1 MSDTA
6 KTEEQLTALRGL
18 YEGLSLQHDDVVRE
32 NERLRAAVD
41 ELRARYVEAEARRE
55 ELEREV
61 EQLIDADRAVRRLVA
76 RARTQEI
83 TGEGAGFI
91 AADDVRQAQMRGAAT

>member
-1 MSDTA
+1 MSEVDQQ
-6 KTEEQLTALRGL
+6 EQLTALRGL

-61 EQLIDADRAVRRLVA
+61 DQLIDADRAVRLLVVRA
-76 RARTQEI
+76 RAQEL
-83 TGEGAGFI
+83 TGEGVGFI
-91 AADDVRQAQMRGAAT
+91 AADDVRAAQMRGSAT